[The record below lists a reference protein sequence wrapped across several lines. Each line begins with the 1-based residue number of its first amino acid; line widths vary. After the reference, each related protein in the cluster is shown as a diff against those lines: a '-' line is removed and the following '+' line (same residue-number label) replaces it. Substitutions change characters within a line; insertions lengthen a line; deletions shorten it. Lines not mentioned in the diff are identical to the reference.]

1 MNKDFFEL
9 SRKEYKK
16 VSHEFRN
23 TFIGGRL
30 YLIFDI
36 FRSLT
41 MLGIIFSF
49 IYEVILDKPATSG
62 NILWLLCIATL
73 ISYDRYFRYLKEY
86 SENKKEIK

>member
-16 VSHEFRN
+16 LSHEFRN
-23 TFIGGRL
+23 TFIGGRQ

-36 FRSLT
+36 FCSFT
-41 MLGIIFSF
+41 ILGIILTF
-49 IYEVILDKPATSG
+49 IYEVILDKPVTSG
-62 NILWLLCIATL
+62 NVLLLIATL

-86 SENKKEIK
+86 SENKKVRK